1 MGTAASSFLNPIVAD
16 PDDAGPKPAAT
27 ALARR
32 PDFGSLYAKPR
43 LTAIV
48 GTAMAFGLA
57 GLFFLGQRAL
67 HSQGTGTQSHR
78 QRLIQQF
85 PFPDDEETV
94 AGLNVP
100 NAPG

>member
-32 PDFGSLYAKPR
+32 PDFGSLHAKPR

-57 GLFFLGQRAL
+57 GLFFFSALYTARAR
-67 HSQGTGTQSHR
+67 GR
-78 QRLIQQF
+78 NRI
-85 PFPDDEETV
+85 
-94 AGLNVP
+94 A
-100 NAPG
+100 NA